1 MGHEMEIQLDARCL
15 TERSEAHVY
24 LQSMLR
30 LPDYYG
36 KNLDALYDCLS
47 EQTDLRLVLLH
58 GREAEQTGTFYKRLR
73 RVLADAAEDNPGLTV
88 EERDE

>member
-1 MGHEMEIQLDARCL
+1 MSHEMEIQLDARHL
-15 TERSEAHVY
+15 AERREAHAY
-24 LQSMLR
+24 LQSVLP

-47 EQTDLRLVLLH
+47 EQTDLSLVLLH
-58 GREAEQTGTFYKRLR
+58 GREAEQVGNYYKKLR

-88 EERDE
+88 EER